1 MRLLHEYYQYY
12 ALYNYMRLCNNAH
25 NLGAV
30 MQDIFHTTITA
41 SDAATASAWNAT
53 IESYLDFSGSP
64 VKKMQEISDPAFLR
78 GPVFCAAMKLLSG
91 VDPRGSSITQDV
103 TAMRKAVA
111 GSTPT
116 EKQHA
121 AAIEHMLQGEF
132 SAAART
138 WDAVLADDP
147 NDILAHK
154 CAHETWFLVGDT
166 VSMRAGSTAA
176 IERLTADDPAFA
188 IAAAQHGF
196 ALEETGDYA
205 AAESWGR
212 LALDM
217 RPSDCWALHCLAHVY
232 ETQNRHHD
240 ALALFDAKKPF
251 WTNQNLLNAHIWWH
265 LALRQIEVGD
275 FTDSLGIFDTALS
288 EVPASDRF
296 RLTDGTSLLWR
307 LELAGVD
314 VGDRWRLM
322 AEKWARNAELH
333 TNAFLDLHAALA
345 FSRCPD
351 SPAAE
356 VFFDSLSASFD
367 GDTSE
372 NAQTFQ
378 TVVKPLAQAF
388 AQFRSN
394 TLAASAQIEAL
405 LPQLHRIG
413 GSIVQR
419 EIVERSYSSALLAT
433 GQAAKAEGW
442 LAPKLDQHPNTPW
455 VLRASADAA
464 AAQGNLARETLLRRR
479 SDLMFAEF

>member
-1 MRLLHEYYQYY
+1 
-12 ALYNYMRLCNNAH
+12 
-25 NLGAV
+25 

-154 CAHETWFLVGDT
+154 CTHETWFLVGDT
-166 VSMRAGSTAA
+166 GSMRTGTTAA
-176 IERLTADDPAFA
+176 IERLTVDDPAFA

-265 LALRQIEVGD
+265 LALRQIEAGN

-314 VGDRWRLM
+314 VGDRWHLM
-322 AEKWARNAELH
+322 AEKWAKNAELH

-372 NAQTFQ
+372 NAQTFH

-479 SDLMFAEF
+479 SDLMFAAF